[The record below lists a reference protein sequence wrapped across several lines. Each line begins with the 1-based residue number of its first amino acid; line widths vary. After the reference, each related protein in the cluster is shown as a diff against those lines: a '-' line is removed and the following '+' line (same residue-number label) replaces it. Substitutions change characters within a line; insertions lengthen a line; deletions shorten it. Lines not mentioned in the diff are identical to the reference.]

1 VTKIPEEHRA
11 ARDLYDSFAA
21 LGEQEAAR
29 RASASRGGWWR
40 RWRMRRAFGVVPV
53 ALLTLVAA
61 AGAGRVLF
69 DDDAVLPG
77 DRGAPSE
84 TRRAERDAALAA
96 VRAADPDGGLPWG
109 IRLYTSANGGRCAI
123 PGRVRGQALGV
134 MRRGQFLPMAAD
146 DPGTCGSA
154 GAHML
159 IARVENAEA
168 PARSILFGF
177 VDRSVRAMSI
187 VGGGRRRTVPVAAD
201 GSFLVVTKR
210 RIGGQLRLHTGG
222 RTIRR
227 ELG

>member
-1 VTKIPEEHRA
+1 MTKIPEEHRA

-21 LGEQEAAR
+21 LGEEEAAR

-84 TRRAERDAALAA
+84 TRRAHRDAALTA

-109 IRLYTSANGGRCAI
+109 MRLYTSAAGGRCAI
-123 PGRVRGQALGV
+123 VGRVRGQALGRMV
-134 MRRGQFLPMAAD
+134 RGQFLPLAAD
-146 DPGTCGSA
+146 VPGTCGSA

-159 IARVENAEA
+159 IARNENAEA
-168 PARSILFGF
+168 PARSVLFGF
-177 VDRSVRAMSI
+177 VDRSVRGMSI
-187 VGGGRRRTVPVAAD
+187 VDAGRRRAVPVAPD

-210 RIGGQLRLHTGG
+210 RLGGELRINTDG

-227 ELG
+227 DLG